1 MECYYFLILD
11 ESLAFLCLLLY
22 DILLVIV
29 LPWAKLFD
37 PVSNSLVID
46 RTLESGICR
55 AEELMLNRL
64 GHCIEG
70 PWELV
75 RTWTRSWLP

>member
-11 ESLAFLCLLLY
+11 EAFAFFYLLLN
-22 DILLVIV
+22 DVLLVIV
-29 LPWAKLFD
+29 LPWAKLFNSVAD
-37 PVSNSLVID
+37 SLVID

-75 RTWTRSWLP
+75 